1 MENRRIPCDEV
12 PGGCILTC
20 CAHANDC
27 KCLELVLLST
37 CYTRFLGSGDVST
50 NLVEIEG
57 GSFGC
62 VPFGGVVDEKGV
74 MVMDVQ
80 EDVI

>member
-1 MENRRIPCDEV
+1 
-12 PGGCILTC
+12 
-20 CAHANDC
+20 
-27 KCLELVLLST
+27 
-37 CYTRFLGSGDVST
+37 LGSGDVST